1 MPMTRVRLIFSL
13 LFLGLCAATASAQ
26 IDVVLQ
32 MARKT
37 YVAGEQVAVTVSITN
52 NSGQDLVLQGSNR
65 ASWID
70 FTVTSNRGVP
80 MTPIG
85 QPTFGAVKILLGQTM
100 SRTIELSRLY
110 SLQTMGNYSVYGVVR
125 LAGQSSDGF
134 LSNRLLFNINTAL
147 PYWTQKVG
155 LPGKPGN
162 SREFRVLNFNNGNK
176 SMLYAQV
183 VNTKTNS
190 PMQTHSL
197 GEVLMFRKPTVT
209 LDNRQVMHVLYLIG
223 PTMWAHSR
231 VGPDGALLGRE
242 LHKRANGPDP
252 QLLTSSDGIV
262 QVGNSIPYD
271 PRAEAE
277 ARARVRKA
285 SDRPA
290 FLFQ

>member
-1 MPMTRVRLIFSL
+1 MTGVRLLFSL
-13 LFLGLCAATASAQ
+13 LLLGLCAATASAQ
-26 IDVVLQ
+26 IDVRLQ

-37 YVAGEQVAVTVSITN
+37 FIAGEPIEVTVSITN
-52 NSGQDLVLQGSNR
+52 NSGQDLVLQGSSR

-70 FTVTSNRGVP
+70 FTVASNRGVP
-80 MTPIG
+80 MTPLG
-85 QPTFGAVKILLGQTM
+85 QPAFGAVKIPLGQTM
-100 SRTIELSRLY
+100 SRTVELSRIY
-110 SLQTMGNYSVYGVVR
+110 SLQTMGNYSIYGVVR
-125 LAGQSSDGF
+125 LPGQTKDGF
-134 LSNRLLFNINTAL
+134 ISNRLLFNVNTAR

-155 LPGKPGN
+155 VPGKAGQ
-162 SREFRVLNFNNGNK
+162 SREYRVLNFNNGNK

-183 VNTKTNS
+183 VDCRTNS

-223 PTMWAHSR
+223 PTIWAHSR

-242 LHKRANGPDP
+242 LHKRGAGPDP
-252 QLLTSSDGIV
+252 MLLTSSDGIV

-271 PRAEAE
+271 PKAEAE
-277 ARARVRKA
+277 ARGRVRKA